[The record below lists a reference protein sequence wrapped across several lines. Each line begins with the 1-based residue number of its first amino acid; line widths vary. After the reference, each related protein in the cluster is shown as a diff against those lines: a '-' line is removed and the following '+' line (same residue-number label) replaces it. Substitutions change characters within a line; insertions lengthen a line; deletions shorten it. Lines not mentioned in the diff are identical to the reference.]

1 MYSLNT
7 PASLDA
13 KFPRHIAI
21 VMDGNGRWAKVRGL
35 ERLKGHYEGA
45 EALKRTIQAAVEL
58 EIQYLTVY
66 AFSTENW
73 NRPEDE
79 VKGLMVLL
87 RHHLETGLDEL
98 IEKNIQLKFI
108 GFHDRLEPSLRKSI
122 DKAVEKT
129 AHNTG
134 LVLCIA
140 FNYGGRGE
148 IVEAARQ
155 ISEKVKKGEFNPEDL
170 NEKIFAEHLLTQG
183 LPDPDLFIRT
193 SGVYRLSNYLLWQMA
208 YTEMIFLDTQWPDF
222 KKEDLINAI
231 SEYQQ
236 RERRF
241 GKVSS

>member
-1 MYSLNT
+1 MYPSSTLSST
-7 PASLDA
+7 EA

-21 VMDGNGRWAKVRGL
+21 VMDGNGRWAKARGL

-45 EALKRTIQAAVEL
+45 EALKRAIQAAIEL
-58 EIQYLTVY
+58 KIQYVTVY

-73 NRPEDE
+73 HRPAEE
-79 VKGLMVLL
+79 VRGLMGLL

-98 IEKNIQLKFI
+98 VEKNIQLKFI
-108 GFHDRLEPSLRKSI
+108 GLHDKIEPDLKRLI
-122 DKAVEKT
+122 DKAINKT

-134 LVLCIA
+134 LKLCIA
-140 FNYGGRGE
+140 FNYGGRAE

-155 ISEKVKKGEFNPEDL
+155 ISEKVKRGELKSENL
-170 NEKIFAEHLLTQG
+170 NEETFANHLFTQG
-183 LPDPDLFIRT
+183 IPDPDLFIRT
-193 SGVYRLSNYLLWQMA
+193 SGVYRISNYLLWQMA

-241 GKVSS
+241 GKISP

>member
-1 MYSLNT
+1 ML
-7 PASLDA
+7 PSLDA
-13 KFPRHIAI
+13 SLPRHIAI
-21 VMDGNGRWAKVRGL
+21 IMDGNGRWAKTRGL

-73 NRPEDE
+73 HRPEEE
-79 VKGLMVLL
+79 VRGLMVLL
-87 RHHLETGLDEL
+87 RHQLETGLDEL
-98 IEKNIQLKFI
+98 IKKNIQLKFI
-108 GFHDRLEPSLRKSI
+108 GFHDRIDPGLRKSI
-122 DKAVEKT
+122 DEAVNKT

-140 FNYGGRGE
+140 FNYGGRAE
-148 IVEAARQ
+148 IVEATRQ
-155 ISEKVKKGEFNPEDL
+155 ISVKIKNGHLNPEDL
-170 NEKIFAEHLLTQG
+170 TEKVFAEHLLTQN

-208 YTEMIFLDTQWPDF
+208 YAEMIFSETQWPDF

-241 GKVSS
+241 GKISS

>member
-1 MYSLNT
+1 
-7 PASLDA
+7 
-13 KFPRHIAI
+13 
-21 VMDGNGRWAKVRGL
+21 MDGNGRWEKARGL

-45 EALKRTIQAAVEL
+45 EALKRAIQAAIEL
-58 EIQYLTVY
+58 RIQYVTVY

-73 NRPEDE
+73 HRPEEE
-79 VKGLMVLL
+79 VRGLMVLL

-98 IEKNIQLKFI
+98 VEKNIQLKFI
-108 GFHDRLEPSLRKSI
+108 GFHDKIEPDLKKLI
-122 DKAVEKT
+122 DKSVNKT

-134 LVLCIA
+134 LKLCIA
-140 FNYGGRGE
+140 FNYGGRAE

-155 ISEKVKKGEFNPEDL
+155 ISEKVKRGELKSENL
-170 NEKIFAEHLLTQG
+170 NEEIFANHLFTQG
-183 LPDPDLFIRT
+183 IPDPDLFIRT
-193 SGVYRLSNYLLWQMA
+193 SGVYRISNYLLWQMA

-241 GKVSS
+241 GKISS